1 MAQDSAGKCATSPT
15 VHCDAARLRLLRKR
29 LPDDLD
35 LVNGVVGERGR
46 QHPGERS

>member
-1 MAQDSAGKCATSPT
+1 VGKKYVSTPA
-15 VHCDAARLRLLRKR
+15 VHSDAARLRLLRKR